1 MQNHSKVS
9 VRPRAL
15 SREELRIFE
24 KESGATRQNAPAK
37 TQIFGQGQAADA
49 ISYIIKGKV
58 QITVVSKQGRG
69 GMVGLV
75 SEGGFVGEAC
85 LTGQPFHL
93 DTATA
98 FTDCIMLQISV
109 KRMLAVLKKN
119 AVISGFFTYF
129 LLQHSMDVQAELVD
143 HLFNSSEK
151 RLARILLMLANFGN
165 GGKLESIPHITQELL
180 AERVGTTRARISF
193 FMNKFRRLGLIEYNG
208 KIKVHSGLLNVILH
222 DSRITEKS

>member
-1 MQNHSKVS
+1 
-9 VRPRAL
+9 
-15 SREELRIFE
+15 
-24 KESGATRQNAPAK
+24 
-37 TQIFGQGQAADA
+37 
-49 ISYIIKGKV
+49 
-58 QITVVSKQGRG
+58 
-69 GMVGLV
+69 
-75 SEGGFVGEAC
+75 
-85 LTGQPFHL
+85 
-93 DTATA
+93 
-98 FTDCIMLQISV
+98 MLKISV

-165 GGKLESIPHITQELL
+165 AGKLESIPHITQELL

-208 KIKVHSGLLNVILH
+208 TIKVHSGLLNVILH